1 MRRRNIYWVNQT
13 QVAKLLDDHS
23 WIFSPFIRNI
33 LCRSRERMRCLKDF
47 SRQFLVRKSQLH
59 QEILKHMGLEN
70 FCVEPYFSS
79 LRNNMRELVE
89 VLAAVAAGV
98 PQQHYGFYRLE
109 TLKFICLSAQT
120 SPRAC
125 TWRSF
130 DRVPSVNQ
138 GRVVSATAPL
148 SWRYAPRSG
157 SSLHDPGQATGLQD
171 RCVWLFITHT
181 TFFYILLH
189 IAWQAS

>member
-1 MRRRNIYWVNQT
+1 MNQT

-109 TLKFICLSAQT
+109 TLKFICCQHRHRHALVLDAHLIVSLLWAREELS
-120 SPRAC
+120 
-125 TWRSF
+125 
-130 DRVPSVNQ
+130 VPLPPCHEDVPQ
-138 GRVVSATAPL
+138 EVAR
-148 SWRYAPRSG
+148 
-157 SSLHDPGQATGLQD
+157 HCMIQARLLAYRTG
-171 RCVWLFITHT
+171 VFG
-181 TFFYILLH
+181 Y
-189 IAWQAS
+189 S